1 MFTVRVRTEAP
12 KCAQKNLY
20 RWEEKGMKGLKF
32 YKTFYYISVS
42 VSFLVG
48 LWHFFVPL
56 MFQWYS
62 YISDEYYNLI
72 VGIDWTNLCF
82 SFLLAGTSLILL
94 FWGKK
99 VFSNNIEAIT
109 IYTFLTVVWLFRFL
123 IALIEPWP
131 LNPVPAAAIGQFVA
145 TIVILIMIATPCI
158 AVLVNYF
165 KTKKENKK

>member
-1 MFTVRVRTEAP
+1 
-12 KCAQKNLY
+12 
-20 RWEEKGMKGLKF
+20 MKALKF
-32 YKTFYYISVS
+32 YKTFYYIAVS
-42 VSFLVG
+42 LSLLVA

-62 YISDEYYNLI
+62 YISSEYKNLI

-109 IYTFLTVVWLFRFL
+109 VYSFLTGVWFFRLL

-131 LNPVPAAAIGQFVA
+131 LNPIPAAAIGQFVA
-145 TIVILIMIATPCI
+145 TIVILAMLATPCI
-158 AVLVNYF
+158 KVLVNYF
-165 KTKKENKK
+165 KIKKESKK